1 MTRAC
6 ALVCMGLALSGCV
19 NAPIEAG
26 VQPATPK
33 KMMDPDV
40 IAGGLW
46 VLNVVG
52 TVALKVFLHI

>member
-1 MTRAC
+1 
-6 ALVCMGLALSGCV
+6 MGLALSGCV